1 MGTLRCI
8 HNDSHIEQAKGKVG
22 AESRKCSICGG
33 SMKLVGKGDKLA
45 PKAEVPPLGDA
56 SPKNRERNMKPRR
69 AFKKQGPS
77 S

>member
-1 MGTLRCI
+1 
-8 HNDSHIEQAKGKVG
+8 
-22 AESRKCSICGG
+22 
-33 SMKLVGKGDKLA
+33 MKLVGKGDKLA